1 MYLALIPALF
11 VSEGLGG
18 AISKRLTTSFVLIA
32 FKRACALGRPSND
45 IFAHTNSSS
54 QHDKCAMKTILFSAL
69 FALDNDGLMLRLRLY
84 LK

>member
-54 QHDKCAMKTILFSAL
+54 QHATHLFRQMRDENNPLLSII
-69 FALDNDGLMLRLRLY
+69 RLG
-84 LK
+84 